1 MKMYSRHFSTQEFD
15 PISSFAKDFISKA
28 LLRDPRRRMTAAAA
42 LRHEWLRPRPRT
54 PSVVSPAGGTNAAA
68 DAFAAV
74 VDTVLVTNKA
84 NLRRFLARRR
94 WQRCGQAIRSVF
106 SGNFFFSVSLLDRHR
121 IFPSRAMKRM
131 SGLMHKRRSTQSLD
145 GGGGGGNSSGGLGSD
160 AESPSS
166 PQLLHS
172 PSVSVED
179 SSSSDPPTPVFQHK
193 KAINEFP
200 TQQTD
205 KKAEDTGD
213 ASTEAL
219 QVEEEEEGEETTPHA
234 QFVFSRLHRSSI
246 TIEIGDE
253 SFGIRK

>member
-1 MKMYSRHFSTQEFD
+1 MKMYSRHFSIQEFD

-54 PSVVSPAGGTNAAA
+54 PSVVSPAGGTKAAA

-106 SGNFFFSVSLLDRHR
+106 SGKNIFSVSYSID
-121 IFPSRAMKRM
+121 SRAMKRM

-193 KAINEFP
+193 KAISEFP
-200 TQQTD
+200 TQRTD
-205 KKAEDTGD
+205 KKPEDTGD

-246 TIEIGDE
+246 TIEIGDK